1 MDIIAVF
8 FSVCLVNADFPV
20 CTEIDYQQEPTP
32 VFANG
37 QYYVFWP
44 DYRFGSMSYQYILY
58 GARISADGTVLDPG
72 GKWLFADT
80 VKAKAEAA
88 FDGTNIMAVFR
99 NGC

>member
-1 MDIIAVF
+1 MDIISLV
-8 FSVCLVNADFPV
+8 FSVCLLNVDFAI
-20 CTEIDYQQEPTP
+20 CTEPDYQLEPTP
-32 VFANG
+32 IYAND

-44 DYRFGSMSYQYILY
+44 DYRFGAMSYQFILY
-58 GARISADGTVLDPG
+58 GARITPDGTVLDPG